1 MLFLY
6 TLKRSGYKIV
16 QMTLIL
22 ITTGGMLLI
31 SLFLSRWQ
39 ANMLFAIENEKRKA
53 ECPFL
58 MYWLFMKIKHSLLL
72 SILNLL
78 LVEFLQMLTGFYHLP
93 VSLILFSHFL
103 IDASEYPQVKNGISF
118 K

>member
-1 MLFLY
+1 MVDKLTCYLQ
-6 TLKRSGYKIV
+6 LKMKS
-16 QMTLIL
+16 
-22 ITTGGMLLI
+22 
-31 SLFLSRWQ
+31 
-39 ANMLFAIENEKRKA
+39 KA

-58 MYWLFMKIKHSLLL
+58 MYRLFVKIKHSLLL

-78 LVEFLQMLTGFYHLP
+78 LVEFLQILTGFYHLP